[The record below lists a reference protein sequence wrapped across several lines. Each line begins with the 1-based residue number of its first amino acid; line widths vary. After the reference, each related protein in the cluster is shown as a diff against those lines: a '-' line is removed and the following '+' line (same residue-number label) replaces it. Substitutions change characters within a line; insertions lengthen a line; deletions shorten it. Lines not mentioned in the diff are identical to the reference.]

1 MRHLVTL
8 LLLCTPLVTQAV
20 LLPDLERGIRAL
32 EAGEV
37 ERAEANLRP
46 LAKAG
51 YVEAQHYLARLY
63 KQANTPKSRL
73 EAIRWYEASVSA
85 YPLDIEPLARLRFL
99 ETGDPQHLLNAEQAL
114 VRLKKQGHPD
124 ALRRIIRLYRDFPG
138 LVDDARIGRLLGEA
152 LETDDPDNIAT
163 VIDWYRKNDGV
174 RENFI
179 QLIQLCSRHY
189 RRVDD
194 CLPDLVLNARMG
206 QNDERMDALID
217 QALSRYPSRDVDA
230 DLLYAMASALLTN
243 DVPQPP
249 EQLRAAE
256 LLEIAAKRRVKALA
270 RLGDLLVDRPDL
282 IEDADPIGML
292 ERAHEAGSA
301 EAALTLGR
309 AYMNGTL
316 VEIDP
321 DRAEDYLKQAAEA
334 LPAGKFSLARYY
346 MRGFAGDAQYTRAA
360 PLLLDAARAGYRRAD
375 LDLARFYSEN
385 RVVKANPA
393 YAYAFARIAET
404 NEVDGAEAFIAQL
417 QPQLDD
423 AMRAEGNAV
432 AEKEYDARVQRRE
445 PFLKFAMTGGRDS
458 GTETGSASATTASH

>member
-1 MRHLVTL
+1 M
-8 LLLCTPLVTQAV
+8 C
-20 LLPDLERGIRAL
+20 IRD
-32 EAGEV
+32 
-37 ERAEANLRP
+37 
-46 LAKAG
+46 
-51 YVEAQHYLARLY
+51 
-63 KQANTPKSRL
+63 S
-73 EAIRWYEASVSA
+73 
-85 YPLDIEPLARLRFL
+85 
-99 ETGDPQHLLNAEQAL
+99 
-114 VRLKKQGHPD
+114 
-124 ALRRIIRLYRDFPG
+124 
-138 LVDDARIGRLLGEA
+138 
-152 LETDDPDNIAT
+152 
-163 VIDWYRKNDGV
+163 
-174 RENFI
+174 
-179 QLIQLCSRHY
+179 
-189 RRVDD
+189 
-194 CLPDLVLNARMG
+194 
-206 QNDERMDALID
+206 
-217 QALSRYPSRDVDA
+217 
-230 DLLYAMASALLTN
+230 
-243 DVPQPP
+243 
-249 EQLRAAE
+249 
-256 LLEIAAKRRVKALA
+256 VKALA

-458 GTETGSASATTASH
+458 GTETDSASATTASH